1 MDCQPATREKQE
13 RRVVQVRDLGSGVDY
28 MRAFEWQAAI
38 ADERRAGRRPDTLLL
53 LEHSPVYTLGR
64 SANPGNVL
72 WDAEERARLGI
83 ALAQTTRGGDVTYHG
98 PGQLVGY
105 PIIHLTQA
113 GLGVLDYIGRIEE
126 TIIRAVSEFG
136 IEAGRDARNRGV
148 WHGNCKLCALGIH
161 VSHCVSRHGFALN
174 VNTRLDDFR
183 GIVACGLHDAGVTS
197 MERILGRK
205 VDMEAVKEAVK
216 RRFAEVF
223 GVALEPCTDWPPKGR
238 AAVG

>member
-1 MDCQPATREKQE
+1 MVE
-13 RRVVQVRDLGSGVDY
+13 VRDLGSGVDY
-28 MRAFEWQAAI
+28 MRAFEWQADI
-38 ADERRAGRRPDTLLL
+38 AEERRAALRPDTLLL
-53 LEHSPVYTLGR
+53 LEHAPVYTLGR
-64 SANPGNVL
+64 SAHADNVL
-72 WDAEERARLGI
+72 WNEEERARFGI

-113 GLGVLDYIGRIEE
+113 GLGVLDYIEGIEE

-136 IEAGRDARNRGV
+136 IKAGRDSRNRGV

-183 GIVACGLHDAGVTS
+183 GIVACGLHDASVTS
-197 MERILGRK
+197 MERILGEK
-205 VDMEAVKEAVK
+205 VDMATVKEAVK

-223 GVALEPCTDWPPKGR
+223 GVTLAPCENWPPMHR
-238 AAVG
+238 AQ